1 MQEGVLPNHG
11 YKARTEFKARWVL
24 KRREEKGRK
33 KAQKKRYEDEPSSK
47 MIQQPFPGN
56 CARKLVVIYYDHRII
71 YKHIDTIVAFTQDY
85 SKEGDN
91 GCHVE
96 ASREGCQSWFG
107 RTSGPPAGHSF
118 SWVAAWWAPNMMYFD
133 WAQF

>member
-1 MQEGVLPNHG
+1 MLLHG
-11 YKARTEFKARWVL
+11 
-24 KRREEKGRK
+24 RREEKGRK

-85 SKEGDN
+85 SKVSYPQEIYVYN
-91 GCHVE
+91 L
-96 ASREGCQSWFG
+96 
-107 RTSGPPAGHSF
+107 RT
-118 SWVAAWWAPNMMYFD
+118 
-133 WAQF
+133 